1 MRNPYTF
8 EFYINS
14 EVWDPRIRIH
24 IRQGKKYATNIV
36 FEEKEPGAISSP
48 LMSLQREEAQDLVDQ
63 LYAQG
68 IMPNMAKG
76 SSGQLTAV
84 QYHLEDMRKLVF
96 KENK

>member
-1 MRNPYTF
+1 MI

-14 EVWDPRIRIH
+14 EVWDPRLKLH
-24 IRQGKKYATNIV
+24 MRQGKAYATQIT
-36 FEEKEPGAISSP
+36 FEEKDPKVLSSP
-48 LMSLQREEAQDLVDQ
+48 LMYLEREEAQQLVDQ

-84 QYHLEDMRKLVF
+84 QYHLEDMRKIVF